1 MNEILIILRVLIND
15 VLGNLYSDSDLN
27 RIIVVAAGLVKQ
39 EISVDIVY
47 TLDYNSFL
55 ISPEPID
62 EVFMNFTA
70 LKAAIILLRGELK
83 NISTNS
89 FKITDGPS
97 TIDTTSRYSSSR
109 GVLDDLLEQYA
120 LDKVSYSINNSIGG
134 YRAIITT
141 PTTQNEI

>member
-27 RIIVVAAGLVKQ
+27 RIIVVAAGLVKR
-39 EISVDIVY
+39 EISVDTVY

-83 NISTNS
+83 DISTNS

>member
-39 EISVDIVY
+39 EISVDTVY

-83 NISTNS
+83 DISTNS

>member
-39 EISVDIVY
+39 EISVNTVY

-83 NISTNS
+83 DISTNS

-141 PTTQNEI
+141 PTTQNET

>member
-27 RIIVVAAGLVKQ
+27 RIIVVAAGLVKR
-39 EISVDIVY
+39 EISVDTVY

-83 NISTNS
+83 DISTNS

-109 GVLDDLLEQYA
+109 GILDDLLEQYA

>member
-39 EISVDIVY
+39 EISVNTVY

-141 PTTQNEI
+141 PTTQNET

>member
-83 NISTNS
+83 DISTNS